1 MRKNNIDNF
10 LSKFENRIE
19 IIGKDGVKGIM
30 KHTGPSINENNFI
43 FQNDL
48 FNNIYNKNLTTRN
61 MLEQNKNILKDGNN
75 KNPSYSLSK
84 SYKFQNFNVFK
95 NNNYRDP
102 NFPFNYMENNKTRQ
116 SISSNDH
123 YRNANEKLIY
133 SFQFNNKY
141 NNEQFNNYYNNKKV
155 NKYEIGNNRQKIID
169 NGYKIYTIK
178 DYKNLDNEVNM
189 GKLGLNYKT
198 KEWNEKRERMKK
210 MSEYGKQLM
219 NKEKNHYLKNN
230 EIYEGNS
237 DEKEKV
243 KWNNINYNSKG
254 NSYINEYNNNEFIN
268 KSIINK
274 NIKSNNDGKNEEES
288 LKPNT
293 NINYRRRLKNLKNIL
308 F

>member
-1 MRKNNIDNF
+1 
-10 LSKFENRIE
+10 
-19 IIGKDGVKGIM
+19 M